1 MNPLIHYLA
10 RQLRCRSAELRRRMR
25 DDAGYST
32 ETVIVTALL
41 AILALAVVGI
51 IAVKVTDKANGINL

>member
-1 MNPLIHYLA
+1 MNSLIHYFA
-10 RQLRCRSAELRRRMR
+10 CQLRCRAAELRRRMR